1 MNQAHLQV
9 CQGSTMSSHVP
20 EQPRGQKLW
29 QEPNDSERGRPWG
42 LRRAPV
48 TLTRGVTAPWQ
59 PSVPLPSS
67 QQGSNLSLASR
78 HYKHSKDIHFL
89 RAAFSRLQVP
99 ALGTPCPHNPYKS
112 QGVPF
117 PVQPS
122 VTFFQTPTNAPGTSP
137 TAEPYS
143 PSPLPRF
150 AIGSRNAFS
159 SVSPHL
165 KPLLELRR
173 APQQTRAPS
182 LHPADPSAS
191 SERGWGARQR
201 MMGS

>member
-1 MNQAHLQV
+1 
-9 CQGSTMSSHVP
+9 MSSHVP

-78 HYKHSKDIHFL
+78 HYKHGKDTHFL

-117 PVQPS
+117 PVQPL

-150 AIGSRNAFS
+150 TIGSRNAFS

-165 KPLLELRR
+165 KPLLELGR

-191 SERGWGARQR
+191 SGRDGELARG
-201 MMGS
+201 

>member
-1 MNQAHLQV
+1 MSQSSPGGRSSGRNLMTVKGAGPGDSDGHQSHLPEVSQLL
-9 CQGSTMSSHVP
+9 SS
-20 EQPRGQKLW
+20 
-29 QEPNDSERGRPWG
+29 PWC
-42 LRRAPV
+42 LC
-48 TLTRGVTAPWQ
+48 L
-59 PSVPLPSS
+59 LPSRAQTSVWPPGTTSTARTSIFSELPLAACRS
-67 QQGSNLSLASR
+67 QHWAHRGPTTL
-78 HYKHSKDIHFL
+78 I
-89 RAAFSRLQVP
+89 
-99 ALGTPCPHNPYKS
+99 NPER
-112 QGVPF
+112 VPF

-122 VTFFQTPTNAPGTSP
+122 VTFFQTPKNALGTSP
-137 TAEPYS
+137 TAEPYG

-165 KPLLELRR
+165 KPLLELGR

>member
-1 MNQAHLQV
+1 
-9 CQGSTMSSHVP
+9 MSSHVP
-20 EQPRGQKLW
+20 EQPGGQKLW

-117 PVQPS
+117 PVQPL

-143 PSPLPRF
+143 PSPLPRLTLEPLGHAMLSSLF
-150 AIGSRNAFS
+150 LLISSPCWSSGGLLSRH
-159 SVSPHL
+159 VLP
-165 KPLLELRR
+165 PCI
-173 APQQTRAPS
+173 
-182 LHPADPSAS
+182 LHPSAS
-191 SERGWGARQR
+191 SGRDGELARG
-201 MMGS
+201 